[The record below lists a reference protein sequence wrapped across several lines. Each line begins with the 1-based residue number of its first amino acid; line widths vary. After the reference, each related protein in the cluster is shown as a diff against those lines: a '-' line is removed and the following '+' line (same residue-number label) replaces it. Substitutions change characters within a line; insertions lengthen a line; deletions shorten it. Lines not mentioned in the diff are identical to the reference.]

1 MKSEE
6 IFNRLLAQIEQNSS
20 GKTVSYIVNAGDMN
34 HGKSSLFNSL
44 IGHEEFKVRDVRETV
59 VNKEYPYTDDI
70 VFIDTPGLCATDDDN
85 AIAFEAYKI
94 GRASCRERV

>member
-34 HGKSSLFNSL
+34 HGKS
-44 IGHEEFKVRDVRETV
+44 
-59 VNKEYPYTDDI
+59 
-70 VFIDTPGLCATDDDN
+70 
-85 AIAFEAYKI
+85 
-94 GRASCRERV
+94 